1 MRQSPARNFLRMAD
15 LDATETGTLEGTKRG
30 SLKELAF
37 FFLRLGVTAFG
48 GPAAH
53 IAIMEDE
60 LVRRRKWLSREK
72 FLDLLGASSLIP
84 GPSSSELAIHIG
96 YLRAGWAG
104 LVVGGAC
111 FIFPAAILVG
121 IIAWAYVRFGH
132 LPAVA
137 ALLYGVK
144 PVVIAVILQ
153 ALWGLGRTAVKSW
166 TLAIAGA
173 FCVAFSFAQVNV
185 LLILFGTGAIVAG
198 VHALSRKQTGKQQ
211 DKGALTIISM
221 WRGAR
226 AGLARIFPWVGA
238 GSAAAAVIPGM
249 WPLFLVFLRI
259 GSIVFGSGYVLLA
272 FLRADLVVHRAWV
285 TDAQLVD
292 AVAIGQVTPGP
303 VFTTATF
310 LGYLLR
316 GPVGALVA
324 TVGIFFPAF
333 ILVAVSG
340 PLIPLLRRSATAGAF
355 LDGVNV
361 ASLALMAAVSYQLGR
376 SAITDWLTIG
386 IAIASVVLLLRFRV
400 NSAWLVLGG
409 AAIGIAARLAR
420 GG

>member
-1 MRQSPARNFLRMAD
+1 MTDHAQTDAISPSGA
-15 LDATETGTLEGTKRG
+15 EKG
-30 SLKELAF
+30 SLRELAL
-37 FFLRLGVTAFG
+37 FFLRLGTTAFG

-96 YLRAGWAG
+96 YLRAGWMG
-104 LVVGGAC
+104 LVIGGIC
-111 FIFPAAILVG
+111 FILPAAILVAC
-121 IIAWAYVRFGH
+121 IAWAYVRFGH

-137 ALLYGVK
+137 AILYGVK

-153 ALWGLGRTAVKSW
+153 ALWGLGRTAVKSRQ
-166 TLAIAGA
+166 LAIAGA
-173 FCVAFSFAQVNV
+173 ICIVLSFLGVNS
-185 LLILFGTGAIVAG
+185 LLVLFGAGAVLACI
-198 VHALSRKQTGKQQ
+198 HALSQSWKENHPAKP
-211 DKGALTIISM
+211 GALGLMLRVARLNVARLLPLAGIA
-221 WRGAR
+221 GAT
-226 AGLARIFPWVGA
+226 
-238 GSAAAAVIPGM
+238 AAVPGM
-249 WPLFLVFLRI
+249 WPIFLVFAKI
-259 GSIVFGSGYVLLA
+259 GSVVFGSGYVLLA
-272 FLRADLVVHRAWV
+272 FLRTDLVLHRAWV

-316 GPVGALVA
+316 GTAGAAVA
-324 TVGIFFPAF
+324 TVGIFLPAF
-333 ILVAVSG
+333 VLVAISG
-340 PLIPLLRRSATAGAF
+340 PLVPLIRRSATAGAF

-376 SAITDWLTIG
+376 SSLVDWLTIG
-386 IAIASVVLLLRFRV
+386 LAIVSAILLLRFRV

-409 AAIGIAARLAR
+409 SLAGVAAHFVR

>member
-1 MRQSPARNFLRMAD
+1 MGQQGGCDLSVDAQTTTGSPRD
-15 LDATETGTLEGTKRG
+15 GTLAEVA
-30 SLKELAF
+30 L
-37 FFLRLGVTAFG
+37 FFLRLGFTAFG

-72 FLDLLGASSLIP
+72 FLDLLGASSIIP

-104 LVVGGAC
+104 LVIGGAC
-111 FIFPAAILVG
+111 FILPAAILVG

-137 ALLYGVK
+137 AILYGVK

-153 ALWGLGRTAVKSW
+153 ALWGLGRTAVKNW
-166 TLAIAGA
+166 ILAIAGLA
-173 FCVAFSFAQVNV
+173 CVALSFAQVNV
-185 LLILFGTGAIVAG
+185 LLILFGAGAILAAIR
-198 VHALSRKQTGKQQ
+198 ALSRYRSQKQKPAAGI
-211 DKGALTIISM
+211 ALLPAGGGM
-221 WRGAR
+221 R
-226 AGLARIFPWVGA
+226 AALARFFPWMAAGGA
-238 GSAAAAVIPGM
+238 TTVIPGM
-249 WPLFLVFLRI
+249 WPLFLVFARI

-316 GPVGALVA
+316 GPAGAVVA
-324 TVGIFFPAF
+324 TVGIFLPAF
-333 ILVAVSG
+333 LLVAISG
-340 PLIPLLRRSATAGAF
+340 PLIPLIRRSATAGAF

-376 SAITDWLTIG
+376 SAIVDWVTVALF
-386 IAIASVVLLLRFRV
+386 AASAVLLLRYRV

-409 AAIGIAARLAR
+409 AILGIAARMAR
-420 GG
+420 A

>member
-1 MRQSPARNFLRMAD
+1 MAD
-15 LDATETGTLEGTKRG
+15 FKNTNAEITGQTKRG
-30 SLKELAF
+30 SLKELAL
-37 FFLRLGVTAFG
+37 FFLRLGITAFG

-72 FLDLLGASSLIP
+72 FLDLLGASNLIP

-96 YLRAGWAG
+96 YLRAGWVG
-104 LVVGGAC
+104 LLVGGVC
-111 FIFPAAILVG
+111 FILPAAILVG

-153 ALWGLGRTAVKSW
+153 ALWGLGHTAVKSW
-166 TLAIAGA
+166 GLAIAGTL
-173 FCVAFSFAQVNV
+173 CVVLSFAQVNV
-185 LLILFGTGAIVAG
+185 LLILFGTGAVLAG
-198 VHALSRKQTGKQQ
+198 IHALTRNRKGNQKKT
-211 DKGALTIISM
+211 GALTLVSV
-221 WRGAR
+221 WSGGR
-226 AGLARIFPWVGA
+226 AGLARIFPWA
-238 GSAAAAVIPGM
+238 SAMGVAAIIPGM
-249 WPLFLVFLRI
+249 WTLFLVFLRI

-324 TVGIFFPAF
+324 TVAIFLPAF

-340 PLIPLLRRSATAGAF
+340 PLVPLLRRSATAGAF

-376 SAITDWLTIG
+376 SAIVDWLTISL
-386 IAIASVVLLLRFRV
+386 AIVSAVLLLRFRI

-409 AAIGIAARLAR
+409 AAIGIAVRLGR

>member
-1 MRQSPARNFLRMAD
+1 MGD
-15 LDATETGTLEGTKRG
+15 LEQNQPGTPGDAVRG
-30 SLKELAF
+30 SLKELAL
-37 FFLRLGVTAFG
+37 FFLRLGITAFG

-104 LVVGGAC
+104 LLVGGVC
-111 FIFPAAILVG
+111 FIFPAALLVG

-132 LPAVA
+132 LPAVT

-144 PVVIAVILQ
+144 PVVIAVIVQ
-153 ALWGLGRTAVKSW
+153 ALCGLGRTAVKSRV
-166 TLAIAGA
+166 LAIAGVLCIA
-173 FCVAFSFAQVNV
+173 LSIAQVNV
-185 LLILFGTGAIVAG
+185 MIILFGAGAILAG
-198 VHALSRKQTGKQQ
+198 IHALSRNRPGNRKSMGSQTLV
-211 DKGALTIISM
+211 AVL
-221 WRGAR
+221 RGAR
-226 AGLARIFPWVGA
+226 AGLARIFPWA
-238 GSAAAAVIPGM
+238 GVTGVAAVIPGL

-324 TVGIFFPAF
+324 TVGIFLPAF
-333 ILVAVSG
+333 ILVAISG
-340 PLIPLLRRSATAGAF
+340 PLVPLIRRSATAGAF

-376 SAITDWLTIG
+376 SAIVDWVTAGL
-386 IAIASVVLLLRFRV
+386 AIASAVLLLRFRI

-409 AAIGIAARLAR
+409 AAIGIAVQLTR